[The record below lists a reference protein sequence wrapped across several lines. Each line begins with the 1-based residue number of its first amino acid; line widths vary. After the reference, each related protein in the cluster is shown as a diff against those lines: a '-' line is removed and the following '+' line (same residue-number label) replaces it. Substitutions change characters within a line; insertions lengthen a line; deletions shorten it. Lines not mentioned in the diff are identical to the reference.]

1 MVRNRKNA
9 YELDEVTKG
18 PRTKGMDAINKSE
31 KVKDGSPG
39 VMMCDRQV
47 SSITE
52 KQQPT
57 TG

>member
-39 VMMCDRQV
+39 VMMCDR
-47 SSITE
+47 
-52 KQQPT
+52 
-57 TG
+57 